1 MSTTEAQSSQRRNS
15 YMNQNLLSD
24 KFNIL
29 KCCVIIPTYNNYK
42 TLQQVIEGVL
52 AHTENVIVVNDGST
66 DSTSEILLQF
76 PQIHQIHLSKNEGKG
91 NALRQGFKHA
101 ESVGFDYAITIDSD
115 GQHFPE
121 DIPVFI
127 NALETDPNKEILL
140 IGARNMTQLGVPK
153 KSSFGNKFSNFWF
166 LVETGIR
173 LDDTQ
178 SGFRLYPLFAM
189 KNLKFYTKKF
199 EFEIEAIVK
208 AAWNDIEVKNIP
220 IQIHYEVENRV
231 SHFRPFKDF
240 TRISILNTWLVILT
254 FLYIKPRNLF
264 RKLKK
269 KGLKRFV
276 MEDLLGSNDSAEKKA
291 LSIALGVFIGF
302 SPIWGFHT
310 LSVIFLAVVLK
321 LNKVIA
327 FTFSNVSLPPF
338 IPLILYFSI
347 KLGSWILGENFVLS
361 VSEIDPSIELMKYLK
376 SYLVG
381 SFVLSVTAAVASGI
395 VGYAFLTLF
404 ERKKILDNG

>member
-1 MSTTEAQSSQRRNS
+1 MDQK
-15 YMNQNLLSD
+15 LLSE
-24 KFNIL
+24 KFKTL

-52 AHTENVIVVNDGST
+52 IYTKDIIVVNDGST

-76 PQIHQIHLSKNEGKG
+76 PQIQQINLLKNKGKG

-101 ESVGFDYAITIDSD
+101 DSLGYCYAITIDSD

-121 DIPVFI
+121 DIPAFI
-127 NALETDPNKEILL
+127 EALENEENKEVLF
-140 IGARNMTQLGVPK
+140 IGARNMTQHGVPK

-166 LVETGIR
+166 WVETGTR
-173 LDDTQ
+173 LQDTQ

-189 KNLKFYTKKF
+189 KKLKFYTRKF

-208 AAWNDIEVKNIP
+208 AAWSGIEVKNIP
-220 IQIHYEVENRV
+220 IKIHYELEDRI

-240 TRISILNTWLVILT
+240 TRISILNTWFVLVT

-269 KGLKRFV
+269 KGFTRFI
-276 MEDLLGSNDSAEKKA
+276 MEDLLGSDDSAEKKA
-291 LSIALGVFIGF
+291 FSIALGVLIGL
-302 SPIWGFHT
+302 SPLWGFHT
-310 LSVIFLAVVLK
+310 VVVIFLALLFN

-327 FTFSNVSLPPF
+327 FAFSNVSLPPF
-338 IPLILYFSI
+338 IPLILYFSL
-347 KLGSWILGENFVLS
+347 KLGSWLLGESFVLA
-361 VSEIDPSIELMKYLK
+361 VSEIDPSIELVKYLK
-376 SYLVG
+376 SYIVG
-381 SFVLSVTAAVASGI
+381 SLVLSVTAAIVCGFAS
-395 VGYAFLTLF
+395 YLFLTLF
-404 ERKKILDNG
+404 ERKKIFDNG

>member
-1 MSTTEAQSSQRRNS
+1 MSQK
-15 YMNQNLLSD
+15 LPSD
-24 KFNIL
+24 KFKTL
-29 KCCVIIPTYNNYK
+29 KCCVIIPTYNNHK

-52 AHTENVIVVNDGST
+52 VYTEDVIVVNDGST
-66 DSTSEILLQF
+66 DSTSEILLRF
-76 PQIHQIHLSKNEGKG
+76 PQIQQIHLSKNKGKG
-91 NALRQGFKHA
+91 NALRKGFKHA
-101 ESVGFDYAITIDSD
+101 DSLDYNYAITIDSD

-121 DIPVFI
+121 DIPAFI
-127 NALETDPNKEILL
+127 EALEKDSNKEILL
-140 IGARNMTQLGVPK
+140 IGSRNMSQLGVPK

-166 LVETGIR
+166 WVETGTR
-173 LDDTQ
+173 LKDTQ

-189 KNLKFYTKKF
+189 KNLKLYTNKF

-208 AAWNDIEVKNIP
+208 ASWSGIEVKNIP
-220 IQIHYEVENRV
+220 IQVHYELENRV

-240 TRISILNTWLVILT
+240 TRISILNTWFVLVT

-269 KGLKRFV
+269 KGFKRFL
-276 MEDLLGSNDSAEKKA
+276 MEDLLGSDDSTEKKS
-291 LSIALGVFIGF
+291 LSIALGVFIGL

-310 LSVIFLAVVLK
+310 VTVIFLALLFK

-327 FTFSNVSLPPF
+327 FAFSNVSLPPF
-338 IPLILYFSI
+338 IPFILYFSL

-361 VSEIDPSIELMKYLK
+361 MSQIEPSLELAKFLK
-376 SYLVG
+376 SYIVG
-381 SFVLSVTAAVASGI
+381 SLVLSISAAVVCGIAS
-395 VGYAFLTLF
+395 YLFLTLI